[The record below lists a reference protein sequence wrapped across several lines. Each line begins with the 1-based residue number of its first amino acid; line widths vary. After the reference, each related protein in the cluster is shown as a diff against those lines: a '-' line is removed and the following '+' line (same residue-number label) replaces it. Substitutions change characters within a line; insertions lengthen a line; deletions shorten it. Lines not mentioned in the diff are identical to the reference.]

1 MNLHNESQTALQ
13 TLLFSMADDCL
24 IIGHRNSEWVGLG
37 PVLEEDI
44 AFASIAQDQLGHA
57 LGLYT
62 ILHEHLS
69 EQDPDTLAFMRSEK
83 QFRCSRFV
91 ELPIGEYDFSLIR
104 HFLFDTAEKL
114 RFEMLTESAFVPLA
128 QFAKK
133 VRGEIMYHTM
143 HANAWIKQLG
153 KGSDEAN
160 ARLQAA
166 LNEAFPFALGLFEPS
181 KHEAVLQQEGIFAG
195 EEVLKTRWL
204 AAIAPIIEQA
214 GLRLPDTSTD
224 AEFGGRYGYHTE
236 HLQPLLDEMSEVFVI
251 DPHAE
256 W

>member
-1 MNLHNESQTALQ
+1 MNTLAQTALK
-13 TLLFSMADDCL
+13 TLLFRLADDCL
-24 IIGHRNSEWVGLG
+24 VLGHRNSEWVGLG

-62 ILHEHLS
+62 ILHEHCG

-83 QFRCSRFV
+83 QFSCCKFV
-91 ELPIGEYDFSLIR
+91 ELPIGEYDFSVMR
-104 HFLFDTAEKL
+104 HFLFDTAQKI
-114 RFEMLTESAFVPLA
+114 RFGMLAESSFTPLK
-128 QFAKK
+128 QFAVK
-133 VRGEIMYHTM
+133 VRGEVMYHTM

-166 LNEAFPFALGLFEPS
+166 LNEAFPFALGIFEPS
-181 KHEAVLQQEGIFAG
+181 KHEEILKKEGIFTG
-195 EEVLKTRWL
+195 EEVLKSRWL
-204 AAIAPIIEQA
+204 EAIIPILEA
-214 GLRLPDTSTD
+214 SGLSIPTNTNND
-224 AEFGGRYGYHTE
+224 AEFGGRYGYHTQY
-236 HLQPLLDEMSEVFVI
+236 LQPMLDEMSEVFVI

>member
-1 MNLHNESQTALQ
+1 MNENTQTALKN
-13 TLLFSMADDCL
+13 LLFCMADDCL

-62 ILHEHLS
+62 ILHEHLG

-83 QFRCSRFV
+83 QFVCCKFV
-91 ELPIGEYDFSLIR
+91 EMPIGEYDFSVMR
-104 HFLFDTAEKL
+104 HFLFDTAQKI
-114 RFEMLTESAFVPLA
+114 RFEMLTSSAFIPLQ

-143 HANAWIKQLG
+143 HANAWVKQLS
-153 KGSDEAN
+153 KGSDEAHH
-160 ARLQAA
+160 RLQAA
-166 LNEAFPFALGLFEPS
+166 LNEAFSLALGMFEPS
-181 KHEAVLQQEGIFAG
+181 KNETILLQENFFGG
-195 EEVLKTRWL
+195 EETLKSRWL
-204 AAIAPIIEQA
+204 EAIFSVLSEAN
-214 GLRLPDTSTD
+214 LKLPESTTD
-224 AEFGGRYGYHTE
+224 AGFGGRYGYHTE
-236 HLQPLLDEMSEVFVI
+236 YLAPLLEEMSEVFII

>member
-1 MNLHNESQTALQ
+1 MPQTALK
-13 TLLFSMADDCL
+13 TLLFNMADDCL

-62 ILHEHLS
+62 ILHEHCA

-83 QFRCSRFV
+83 QFTCCRFV
-91 ELPIGEYDFSLIR
+91 ELPIGEYDFSVMR
-104 HFLFDTAEKL
+104 HFLFDTAQQL
-114 RFEMLTESAFVPLA
+114 RFGMLMESRVQPLQ

-143 HANAWIKQLG
+143 HANAWVKQLG

-160 ARLQAA
+160 TRLQAA
-166 LNEAFPFALGLFEPS
+166 LNEAFPFALGMFEPS
-181 KHEAVLQQEGIFAG
+181 KFEAELSAEGIFAG
-195 EEVLKTRWL
+195 VEPLKTRWL
-204 AAIAPIIEQA
+204 ETIQPILGAANLQ
-214 GLRLPDTSTD
+214 LPSNTSNDT
-224 AEFGGRYGYHTE
+224 EFGGRYGYHTE
-236 HLQPLLDEMSEVFVI
+236 YLPPLLEEMSEVFVI